1 MAEITIH
8 LDYVEENERKRQRNR
23 ARNVTLL
30 FLAAFAS
37 LAFVTAPPR
46 EIVVPGETKT
56 VTVVVEVPA
65 AETFGPPQPLIVIRE
80 VPVTVTVAPE
90 PRPQLNPRPA
100 EPTDPAKTETV
111 VADVLSK
118 PDPTSPDPPRVRLQ
132 PAIEPL
138 NVHFTRSQLQR
149 VAISNPYR
157 EPVAIESI
165 EPMGVNGA
173 PVRGYNIDSRKCL
186 GKLAP
191 GGRCFIT
198 VFASPLAVRSAET
211 IQIKVNVA
219 EP

>member
-8 LDYVEENERKRQRNR
+8 LDCVEENERKRRRDR

-46 EIVVPGETKT
+46 VTVVPGETKT
-56 VTVVVEVPA
+56 VTVVVQVPA
-65 AETFGPPQPLIVIRE
+65 AETFGPPEPLIVIRE

-90 PRPQLNPRPA
+90 PRPKPLPP
-100 EPTDPAKTETV
+100 PTPPKTETV
-111 VADVLSK
+111 VDLTPPPPPPPAPL
-118 PDPTSPDPPRVRLQ
+118 PPRVRLQ
-132 PAIEPL
+132 PVIEPR
-138 NVHFTRSQLQR
+138 NVHFTRSQWQR
-149 VAISNPYR
+149 VAISNPHR
-157 EPVAIESI
+157 ESIEIESI
-165 EPMGVNGA
+165 EPMGLNGA
-173 PVRGYNIDSRKCL
+173 AVRGYNIDSRRCL